1 MPVKQMS
8 PSFPPFNLDL
18 MRFTPCIMLIWW
30 ELDRGSHQQMRVM
43 MRQDL
48 TNQKTNTMTR
58 PFKNLSHWFDEIL
71 AEARGLMDKWYIDAT
86 KLFLLASMPETPL
99 QMTIKEQ
106 KSSGQNHY
114 FQELYLCIVK
124 QVTGI
129 CYHLLQKW
137 DLKLKSPCN
146 SFYLSIEFIHSYTR
160 NLTRNPLITKLF
172 YPEIQYSDE

>member
-1 MPVKQMS
+1 MISFCHELLLCILEEFLTYSIHVRWKEMPAKQMS

-48 TNQKTNTMTR
+48 TSQKPKLKTNTMTR

-106 KSSGQNHY
+106 KSSGKNHY
-114 FQELYLCIVK
+114 FSRIVSVHRK
-124 QVTGI
+124 TS
-129 CYHLLQKW
+129 
-137 DLKLKSPCN
+137 D
-146 SFYLSIEFIHSYTR
+146 R
-160 NLTRNPLITKLF
+160 NMLPSSSKVGFET
-172 YPEIQYSDE
+172 EISL